1 MLISSLL
8 FLLFLFKSS
17 LKLQWGF
24 GIDSFWSIKVPLAVQ
39 DDFPVHSYILIFGWK
54 FYMYCVHTILLQK
67 EQRLVNYFFCL
78 ENILEPCTYS
88 SSSRFSWSSTV
99 LFSKFT
105 YMEIDLWVLSNI
117 LASYLENWFFTK
129 IFYHKELIA
138 FASVMRLVFF
148 ILWICCALKVYLPFV
163 VMKIVKIQDLRLPR
177 NKLFY
182 QKYLLIKQ
190 SCYIT

>member
-1 MLISSLL
+1 MR
-8 FLLFLFKSS
+8 
-17 LKLQWGF
+17 
-24 GIDSFWSIKVPLAVQ
+24 
-39 DDFPVHSYILIFGWK
+39 DDFPVHSYILIFDWR
-54 FYMYCVHTILLQK
+54 FYMYCVHTVLLQK
-67 EQRLVNYFFCL
+67 EQRLVNFFFCF

-88 SSSRFSWSSTV
+88 SSFRFSWSSTV
-99 LFSKFT
+99 LLSKFT
-105 YMEIDLWVLSNI
+105 FMEIDLWVLSNI

-129 IFYHKELIA
+129 IFYHKELIL
-138 FASVMRLVFF
+138 FASIMRLVFF